1 MYVRTTP
8 RKNKDGSVV
17 RYLQLAHNVWDP
29 EKKRSRTEVLYNFG
43 REDAVSRA
51 ALERLADSLARFLCS
66 SPDPQARLFAAAAEG
81 FKYDGS
87 RPLGGAFVLD
97 GLWRR
102 LGIDATLRRLLAG
115 RRRDERAER
124 VLFALVASRALA
136 PSSKLAAARWASEDV
151 HIAGLP
157 QTTDDACYRAMDWLL
172 LVQPALEKEVF
183 HQVANLL
190 SLEVDLLFF
199 DTTSTYFELDEADEP
214 VPRDER
220 GEVLAGADDGGE
232 AEREAARRAGF
243 RSYGHSKD
251 HRGDLPQVV
260 VGMAVTREG
269 IPVRVWSWPG
279 NTSDSALIRQ
289 VKEDLRDWT
298 LSRVV
303 WVADRGFASAANRR
317 FLRRGDEHYI
327 LGEKLRSGSAE
338 AKAAL
343 ARAGRYQEVAGNL
356 RVKEVRISEGERF
369 VVCHNPEGAERDA
382 AVRERLLARLAA
394 LIEGSDTLSPSKRAE
409 LRGVISTKPGLARFL
424 RTTAGGLLRIDEAA
438 IKAEE
443 KLDGKYLLR
452 SSDPTLSAED
462 IALGYKQL
470 YEVERGWRSM
480 KQVLDLRPVYHRRED
495 RIRAH
500 VVLCWLALLLVRV
513 IETTCEE
520 SWPSLRHEL
529 EKLRLGSFRGA
540 SGSFSQRS
548 EITASQRAILAKLQ
562 LSEPPLIQELTP
574 AAPAS

>member
-1 MYVRTTP
+1 MYVRATP
-8 RKNKDGSVV
+8 RRNKDGSVV
-17 RYLQLAHNVWDP
+17 RYLQLAHNVWDS

-43 REDAVSRA
+43 REDASSRA
-51 ALERLADSLARFLCS
+51 ALERLAGSLARFLAA
-66 SPDPQARLFAAAAEG
+66 SPDPQARLFAAAGEG
-81 FKYDGS
+81 FKYEGS
-87 RPLGGAFVLD
+87 RPLGGTYVLD
-97 GLWRR
+97 ALWRR
-102 LGIDATLRRLLAG
+102 FGIDATLRRLLEG
-115 RRRDERAER
+115 RRRDPAAER

-136 PSSKLAAARWASEDV
+136 PSSKLAAAHWASEDV
-151 HIAGLP
+151 HIEGLP
-157 QTTDDACYRAMDWLL
+157 ATTDDACYRAMDWLL
-172 LVQPALEKEVF
+172 EVQPALEREVY

-190 SLEVDLLFF
+190 NLEVDLLFF

-214 VPRDER
+214 VARDER
-220 GEVLAGADDGGE
+220 GEVLAEGAGE
-232 AEREAARRAGF
+232 AASQAGF
-243 RSYGHSKD
+243 RSYGRSKD

-279 NTSDSALIRQ
+279 NTADSALIRQ
-289 VKEDLRDWT
+289 VKDDLRDWT
-298 LSRVV
+298 LSRIV
-303 WVADRGFASAANRR
+303 WVADRGFASQENRR

-356 RVKEVRISEGERF
+356 RVKEVHISEGERF

-382 AVRERLLARLAA
+382 AVRERLLARLGAM
-394 LIEGSDTLSPSKRAE
+394 IEGSDKLSDAKRAE
-409 LRGVISTKPGLARFL
+409 LRGVISTRPGLARFL
-424 RTTAGGLLRIDEAA
+424 RTTAGGLLRVDEAA
-438 IKAEE
+438 IRAEE

-452 SSDPTLSAED
+452 SSDPSLSAED

-470 YEVERGWRSM
+470 AEVERGWRDM

-513 IETTCEE
+513 IETSCEE
-520 SWPSLRHEL
+520 SWPHLRHEL
-529 EKLRLGSFRGA
+529 EKLRLGRFQGA
-540 SGSFSQRS
+540 AGSFSQRS
-548 EITASQRAILAKLQ
+548 EITAAQRAILARLQ
-562 LSEPPLIQELTP
+562 LREPPLLHELTP
-574 AAPAS
+574 TAS